1 MRLYDFV
8 VHAAELVPIM
18 TGDETITICGDDLDK
33 EIIVH
38 VSVDKVK
45 ILSCWE
51 GAREVEKPHWAAD
64 LEEIILKL
72 AREQAAHIY
81 AEKAE
86 NDRIEYERKCREFQ
100 DRLTNWSG
108 SMAGH

>member
-8 VHAAELVPIM
+8 IHAAEFMPHM
-18 TGDETITICGDDLDK
+18 SGDVRLALNDSTLTKTIL
-33 EIIVH
+33 VH
-38 VSVDKVK
+38 VSVDEVK

-64 LEEIILKL
+64 LEDIILKL

-108 SMAGH
+108 SVAGH